1 MISIC
6 NKIKISYTLI
16 LLVLTSFLSGL
27 FKDVLVFLFFIII
40 HELGHIIFSVFFRWK
55 IKYIRFNIC
64 GGFIYYDDIIDKSFK
79 QGIIISLAG
88 IMFQNIIFI
97 LIFIMYKNNMFNDRL
112 FYMMLKYN
120 FAISIFNILPII
132 PLDGSKLLE
141 ILLNKYLPYKLS
153 LKILNFI
160 SFIFLL
166 LIFLFFIINKKI
178 EYSYIIMFSFLI
190 KKIYLFF
197 KNIPYLF
204 NRFLLERYIKPIN
217 NRKYEYINGDKLY
230 KMKRQ
235 KKHYFKINDNY
246 YSENE
251 ILSKKFD

>member
-1 MISIC
+1 
-6 NKIKISYTLI
+6 
-16 LLVLTSFLSGL
+16 
-27 FKDVLVFLFFIII
+27 
-40 HELGHIIFSVFFRWK
+40 
-55 IKYIRFNIC
+55 
-64 GGFIYYDDIIDKSFK
+64 
-79 QGIIISLAG
+79 
-88 IMFQNIIFI
+88 
-97 LIFIMYKNNMFNDRL
+97 
-112 FYMMLKYN
+112 
-120 FAISIFNILPII
+120 
-132 PLDGSKLLE
+132 
-141 ILLNKYLPYKLS
+141 
-153 LKILNFI
+153 
-160 SFIFLL
+160 
-166 LIFLFFIINKKI
+166 
-178 EYSYIIMFSFLI
+178 MFSFLI